1 MEPQISG
8 RAVGPEGSSP
18 AVRTRD
24 SPDPAGNRGR
34 LMIFISDLEEIWSE
48 RPRPGLQNAADPA
61 KRGPLE
67 RWPSGLRRT
76 LGKRVCGKPYRGFES
91 HSLRHQVRRSN
102 ASSGNGSRNSHPALK
117 STAHITSAAI
127 GAVPGKVSQIVVP
140 RFSSE

>member
-76 LGKRVCGKPYRGFES
+76 LGKRVVPNGGSGVRIPSSPLILLMYQCLLSVHLF
-91 HSLRHQVRRSN
+91 HSSKVQVSKN
-102 ASSGNGSRNSHPALK
+102 FFYF
-117 STAHITSAAI
+117 II
-127 GAVPGKVSQIVVP
+127 VSL
-140 RFSSE
+140 

>member
-61 KRGPLE
+61 KRGPPE

-91 HSLRHQVRRSN
+91 HPLRQN
-102 ASSGNGSRNSHPALK
+102 KKLPQD
-117 STAHITSAAI
+117 STT
-127 GAVPGKVSQIVVP
+127 GRQ
-140 RFSSE
+140 ETL